1 MSCGTPY
8 QCNFQVKKRK
18 KTPNL
23 PFFSAMREGS
33 HFACSRFTFKSRELL
48 APEQAACPPHR
59 GVRRS
64 ARLTRSGDSVSLA
77 RGRKTPPGGRRA
89 GHEPRPPCVSGS
101 PCVCRALLPA
111 NWASDSE
118 KVPEGHLP
126 IIPREISPFSAACV
140 PRSEHVINYVA
151 RGLVAESCSR
161 QHRGR

>member
-1 MSCGTPY
+1 MSAPP
-8 QCNFQVKKRK
+8 R
-18 KTPNL
+18 
-23 PFFSAMREGS
+23 RETIRTFDSEQRFG
-33 HFACSRFTFKSRELL
+33 FTCSGAEDT
-48 APEQAACPPHR
+48 AW
-59 GVRRS
+59 
-64 ARLTRSGDSVSLA
+64 
-77 RGRKTPPGGRRA
+77 GRRA
-89 GHEPRPPCVSGS
+89 RHEPRPPCISWS

>member
-1 MSCGTPY
+1 MSAPP
-8 QCNFQVKKRK
+8 R
-18 KTPNL
+18 
-23 PFFSAMREGS
+23 RETIRTFDSEQRFG
-33 HFACSRFTFKSRELL
+33 FTCSGAEDT
-48 APEQAACPPHR
+48 AW
-59 GVRRS
+59 
-64 ARLTRSGDSVSLA
+64 
-77 RGRKTPPGGRRA
+77 
-89 GHEPRPPCVSGS
+89 GS
-101 PCVCRALLPA
+101 PSGARAPATLHLLVPVRLPRALLPA